1 MARSLLSPPPYSA
14 EAPDIRYWDDLEAA
28 LLRIPDDEWQNIK
41 SIPGMT
47 GDEDFD
53 AEMRAFRAKYHKE
66 PAEEDDDFPLGAE
79 DDDDEGFAIGSG
91 RLPIIDEDDD

>member
-14 EAPDIRYWDDLEAA
+14 EAPEIRYWDDLEAA
-28 LLRIPDDEWQNIK
+28 LLRIPDEDWQNIK

-66 PAEEDDDFPLGAE
+66 PAEDDDFPLGAE
-79 DDDDEGFAIGSG
+79 DDDDEGFVVGSS